1 MTSDQVLSK
10 GALRVGEQLG
20 LTDAELAQVLH
31 LDAQA
36 ISAMEAGVELLRADT
51 PAGQRA
57 ITLIKL
63 HQALAANVGLDEQA
77 GKRWMASHNTAL
89 AGTPASQI
97 QTEEGMK
104 AVLAYL
110 QSMEAPQGAWQL

>member
-1 MTSDQVLSK
+1 MTH
-10 GALRVGEQLG
+10 
-20 LTDAELAQVLH
+20 AELAQVLH

-36 ISAMEAGVELLRADT
+36 ISAMEAGVEHLRADT
-51 PAGQRA
+51 PTGQRA

-89 AGTPASQI
+89 AGTPASLI
-97 QTEEGMK
+97 QTKDGLG
-104 AVLAYL
+104 AVLTYL
-110 QSMEAPQGAWQL
+110 QIMEAPQGA

>member
-1 MTSDQVLSK
+1 MTSDQALTK
-10 GALRVGEQLG
+10 GALGAGEQLG
-20 LTDAELAQVLH
+20 LTHAELAQALH

-36 ISAMEAGVELLRADT
+36 ISAMEAGVEHLRADMPT
-51 PAGQRA
+51 GQRA

-63 HQALAANVGLDEQA
+63 HQALTANVGLDEQA
-77 GKRWMASHNTAL
+77 GKRWMASSNTAL
-89 AGTPASQI
+89 ASTPAWFM

-110 QSMEAPQGAWQL
+110 QSMEAPQGA

>member
-36 ISAMEAGVELLRADT
+36 ISAMEAGVEHLRAVMPT
-51 PAGQRA
+51 GQRA
-57 ITLIKL
+57 ITRIKL
-63 HQALAANVGLDEQA
+63 PQALTANVGLDEQA
-77 GKRWMASHNTAL
+77 GKRWMASSNTAL
-89 AGTPASQI
+89 GGIPASLI
-97 QTEEGMK
+97 QTGEALG
-104 AVLAYL
+104 AVLDYL
-110 QSMEAPQGAWQL
+110 RRAEAPQGS